1 MQITGKKVLI
11 LGGYGLVGRAVVYE
25 ILEQK
30 PAEIIITSLFQ
41 WEAEKALEEFR
52 NFGIP
57 MHTEWGNIFVR
68 EEFKDLSRNE
78 LLEDKSKRSIF
89 LQDIMESLD
98 EEILT
103 NSALYRLI
111 EKHRPDIII
120 DCINSA
126 TTFAYQDIYSG
137 YYTVKK
143 QLQKWDED
151 GKPSNEMRCEIE
163 KFLGTAYIPQLI
175 RHVQIL
181 YEATGRFGVS
191 SYMKVGTSGT
201 GGMGLNIPYTH
212 SEERPS
218 RVLLSKTS
226 LAGAHSLLLFLMAR
240 STNAPNVK
248 EIKPAT
254 AIAWK
259 KIGYGEVMRKGKPIP
274 LYDCP
279 PDKALELGNTLKRG
293 ACAECEALNKNLE
306 EVYIDTG
313 ENGIFSY
320 GEFYTITG
328 YGQMQF
334 VTPEEIARNVVTEV
348 TGGNA
353 GRDVIGAIDA
363 SVMGSTYRAG
373 YMRQAAT
380 DRMEQ
385 LLKEHQVDSVAFE
398 NLGPPR
404 LSKLLFEAHLL
415 KLAGKTLDGV
425 LEYSPA
431 DLSRKMSE
439 IISRDANLRSKIIS
453 IGIPILMP
461 DGKKVLT
468 GESMK
473 IPPFKDFDEL
483 PVNSDTLEDWA
494 FNGWVDLRE
503 SNMITLLDWLNRI
516 KGFLGTIDPDDTSS
530 RYHHGI
536 DYWKMDE
543 ELHPGKLAIW
553 VFINVDMGE
562 RVKD

>member
-1 MQITGKKVLI
+1 M
-11 LGGYGLVGRAVVYE
+11 
-25 ILEQK
+25 
-30 PAEIIITSLFQ
+30 
-41 WEAEKALEEFR
+41 
-52 NFGIP
+52 
-57 MHTEWGNIFVR
+57 
-68 EEFKDLSRNE
+68 
-78 LLEDKSKRSIF
+78 
-89 LQDIMESLD
+89 
-98 EEILT
+98 
-103 NSALYRLI
+103 
-111 EKHRPDIII
+111 
-120 DCINSA
+120 
-126 TTFAYQDIYSG
+126 
-137 YYTVKK
+137 
-143 QLQKWDED
+143 
-151 GKPSNEMRCEIE
+151 
-163 KFLGTAYIPQLI
+163 
-175 RHVQIL
+175 
-181 YEATGRFGVS
+181 
-191 SYMKVGTSGT
+191 
-201 GGMGLNIPYTH
+201 
-212 SEERPS
+212 
-218 RVLLSKTS
+218 
-226 LAGAHSLLLFLMAR
+226 
-240 STNAPNVK
+240 
-248 EIKPAT
+248 
-254 AIAWK
+254 
-259 KIGYGEVMRKGKPIP
+259 
-274 LYDCP
+274 
-279 PDKALELGNTLKRG
+279 
-293 ACAECEALNKNLE
+293 
-306 EVYIDTG
+306 
-313 ENGIFSY
+313 
-320 GEFYTITG
+320 
-328 YGQMQF
+328 
-334 VTPEEIARNVVTEV
+334 VTEV
-348 TGGNA
+348 TGGNT